1 VPESGQE
8 ERVMIDARYYNAKET
23 LKNGIV
29 VTIRAVRPDD
39 KENIA
44 KAFSNLDRES
54 VYTRF
59 FRFKNELT
67 DDELRQAAE
76 VDFEDIVALVVTKEN
91 GEEETI
97 VGGGR
102 YIAFA
107 GPGDER
113 RAEVAFIVEEDYQ
126 GLGIATRILGHLTGI
141 AHKKGI
147 SAFEADVLSENRG
160 MLTVFA
166 RSGLPMKQA
175 YDGDIIHVTMSLA

>member
-1 VPESGQE
+1 
-8 ERVMIDARYYNAKET
+8 MIDARHYNAKET
-23 LKNGIV
+23 LKNGMV
-29 VTIRAVRPDD
+29 VTIRAIRADD

-59 FRFKNELT
+59 FRYKDELT
-67 DDELRQAAE
+67 DDELRQVAE

-91 GEEETI
+91 EEGETI
-97 VGGGR
+97 IGGGR

-107 GPGDER
+107 AAGGER

-126 GLGIATRILGHLTGI
+126 GLGIATRILGHLTAI
-141 AHKKGI
+141 AREKGV

-166 RSGLPMKQA
+166 KSGLPTKQT
-175 YDGDIIHVTMSLA
+175 YDGDTVHVTMSIGLQSGF